1 MDLSLESTIWKWCMV
16 RNCPL
21 DRFDFPC
28 TCAPLTLPL
37 CICLLFFWMDHGKWG
52 HFCYWFVLST
62 LWSSAC
68 HWFLSSNDAKLNFG
82 GIFFCC
88 PWLVSL
94 PKWGYSL
101 PVICE
106 YLKSQIYIRL
116 LFQWRNTMLHTLWH
130 ELLIV
135 LGLAQV
141 SQNRKGGG
149 EISGSMFI
157 GSKAVKFKYWHAV
170 QRPSLLM
177 ICTVLKVKVLLGN
190 RKKMSL

>member
-68 HWFLSSNDAKLNFG
+68 HCFLSSNDAKLNFG
-82 GIFFCC
+82 GIFFAVLDWLAFLSEVIVCQLSVSTWNLRFISDCC
-88 PWLVSL
+88 FNEVTL
-94 PKWGYSL
+94 
-101 PVICE
+101 C
-106 YLKSQIYIRL
+106 YIRCGTS
-116 LFQWRNTMLHTLWH
+116 FW
-130 ELLIV
+130 
-135 LGLAQV
+135 
-141 SQNRKGGG
+141 
-149 EISGSMFI
+149 
-157 GSKAVKFKYWHAV
+157 
-170 QRPSLLM
+170 
-177 ICTVLKVKVLLGN
+177 
-190 RKKMSL
+190 